1 MGFSK
6 GVTAM
11 DEDGPH
17 YDAEQVT
24 GARQENVVRWVL
36 LVSLLL
42 GIIAMSAVWII
53 PALTR

>member
-1 MGFSK
+1 
-6 GVTAM
+6 M

-17 YDAEQVT
+17 YSEEQVT

-42 GIIAMSAVWII
+42 GIVAMSAVWII